1 MSGEV
6 EVAAGAEVMSEHTK
20 ADLDAMTDRSEEI
33 LRDAPFAPGSPQA
46 AYAQEVAGLLAVQF
60 PGVPELSRITLAC
73 AHYMSAVADAGLGS
87 ATLVHVLGEAGL
99 RIGGQS

>member
-1 MSGEV
+1 
-6 EVAAGAEVMSEHTK
+6 VAEHTK
-20 ADLDAMTDRSEEI
+20 ADLDAMTDRGVRI

-46 AYAQEVAGLLAVQF
+46 AYAHSVAGLLAVQF

-73 AHYMSAVADAGLGS
+73 AHYMSAIADAGLGS

-99 RIGGQS
+99 QLGEQATTEASSAT